1 MLAIPP
7 DNPSLPCPVAQTQS
21 NANSTQTKSQVHS
34 KQGSS
39 GIGDND
45 DTNCTTLGI
54 DSEEKNSG
62 TQMQDTAFTVQM
74 SSVPGS
80 HRSAAASG
88 KPAMSVASTRAEGVP
103 SESMVQE
110 GAVDIEPQYGLDDGE
125 PGIDLPLP
133 KRQKLNGKGKK
144 RAGVVQPR
152 AKGTESQKVGSQL
165 PAPILY

>member
-7 DNPSLPCPVAQTQS
+7 DSPSLPCPVAQTQS
-21 NANSTQTKSQVHS
+21 KANSTQTESQVHS
-34 KQGSS
+34 KQGSF

-45 DTNCTTLGI
+45 TLGI

-88 KPAMSVASTRAEGVP
+88 KSAMCVASTRAEGVP

-125 PGIDLPLP
+125 PGIDPPLL
-133 KRQKLNGKGKK
+133 KRRKLNGKGKK
-144 RAGVVQPR
+144 RAGAVQPR
-152 AKGTESQKVGSQL
+152 AKGTESQRVGSQL
-165 PAPILY
+165 HCTILY